1 MPAFN
6 DWNAPSDSTSQ
17 FEAQFDPGFY
27 FLEQVFTDEPSGTA
41 RNKRRDSLSPQ
52 SEGTSPSRLHDAKTN
67 ESGDAF
73 SSVTSPKET
82 KKCESTPGS
91 DRSGEGRMRQ
101 RRRRKTG
108 PLSPDQTKKRREEYL
123 ERNRIAANKCRRK
136 KSLEIASLQEKEI
149 ALQKVNEGIK
159 AEWAQIKDEVA
170 KLRVLVMM
178 HVTGTFPS
186 LGASISP
193 LE

>member
-1 MPAFN
+1 
-6 DWNAPSDSTSQ
+6 
-17 FEAQFDPGFY
+17 
-27 FLEQVFTDEPSGTA
+27 
-41 RNKRRDSLSPQ
+41 
-52 SEGTSPSRLHDAKTN
+52 
-67 ESGDAF
+67 
-73 SSVTSPKET
+73 
-82 KKCESTPGS
+82 
-91 DRSGEGRMRQ
+91 MRQ

-123 ERNRIAANKCRRK
+123 ERNRIAAIKCRRK
-136 KSLEIASLQEKEI
+136 KSLEIASLQDKEI